1 MSTRYNTGNPIESAD
16 VRDMS
21 DNAKNFDEFS
31 ISTQPTFNDRFG
43 VARKTLQSLI
53 SKAEQDIYYAAIN
66 AGFQPASFD
75 FVTGGT
81 LVSGD
86 RNKAV
91 FNPEPSGDNNWYAW
105 QGVFQ
110 KVISP
115 NSTPATSGGLGDNA
129 WKPVTNNILAPTVRE
144 SIRRS
149 FAEAGYNLV
158 DGSFEAGGTLVNAN
172 DVLLQERTGKSFTGP
187 AGPVAAGTDPTNGGF
202 VDVSAVLL
210 RDFVNQELAKTN
222 SQVETIAPSL
232 PGVTSDNKFFMAW
245 GEPGVR
251 GYIISRTKNGFY
263 SAVALTNEVS
273 PSDARNTGG
282 ASNFR
287 PGKVL
292 KCSAL
297 KLAKTRAH
305 SKTTGVAVSSLTP
318 TQIQSIWGYTHTS
331 LFQVV
336 TNAVADF
343 DWNNPNVYSVP
354 YSSSANESITY
365 RVNAGRSATVI
376 FGVSGGSSNNVL
388 IETSFDGVTF
398 AKYRDV
404 DTSGGISGRVLRKEV
419 EVITGAPNPW
429 YIRITNKTTAAGSFA
444 YVAGLNIMNLP
455 RDGLWD
461 FDSVIL
467 QIVGGVST
475 DLSYQMVNGANEFAA
490 LESTTGKWFGTYHG
504 GHSDF
509 LERLRIDSGVS
520 IDIRGALTSSAYMS
534 SSFELYSQS
543 TLTSSGG
550 VVCNYSSVTQFGDGC
565 HITSYAV
572 KPISQPNIRC
582 FRVFTHMCTTSPN
595 FERVI
600 LPEYA
605 IKEDDGLV
613 PIGNVQHCK
622 QDRANDVSSVRCW
635 WSGVRS
641 VNNVYG
647 GGYISFQP
655 NYNKQYY
662 GPIVDITNY
671 FSGGMFVTA
680 KEYT

>member
-1 MSTRYNTGNPIESAD
+1 MTRFNTGNQIPSISEEDAYDNMANLDKAMNSAD
-16 VRDMS
+16 
-21 DNAKNFDEFS
+21 
-31 ISTQPTFNDRFG
+31 PTWRDRFN
-43 VARKTLQSLI
+43 VEKPTM
-53 SKAEQDIYYAAIN
+53 DAALKSVGFMP
-66 AGFQPASFD
+66 AGFD

-81 LVSGD
+81 LQPGD

-91 FNPEPSGDNNWYAW
+91 YNPAPNGDNNWYRWNGTFPKEIAANSQPNPKNENNW
-105 QGVFQ
+105 VPVLIKTGV
-110 KVISP
+110 IE
-115 NSTPATSGGLGDNA
+115 
-129 WKPVTNNILAPTVRE
+129 RE
-144 SIRRS
+144 ALRRTYL
-149 FAEAGYNLV
+149 EVGYNLV
-158 DGSFEAGGTLVNAN
+158 EGSFEEGGVLVNSN
-172 DVLLQERTGKSFTGP
+172 DVLLQERTGKAYSGP
-187 AGPVAAGTDPTNGGF
+187 AGTVAAGTDPASAGF
-202 VDVSAVLL
+202 VDQSASLL

-232 PGVTSDNKFFMAW
+232 PGVTSDNKFFMSW
-245 GEPGVR
+245 GEAGVR
-251 GYIISRTKNGFY
+251 GYIVSRTKNGFY

-273 PSDARNTGG
+273 PADTQNTGG
-282 ASNFR
+282 ASNIR

-292 KCSAL
+292 KCLAL

-305 SKTTGVAVSSLTP
+305 SKTSGVAVSSLTP
-318 TQIQSIWGYTHTS
+318 TQIQSIWGYAPTA

-336 TNAVADF
+336 ANAVADF

-404 DTSGGISGRVLRKEV
+404 DTSGGISGSVLRKEV
-419 EVITGAPNPW
+419 DVVTGAPNPW

-461 FDSVIL
+461 FDSAIL
-467 QIVGGVST
+467 QILGGSTT

-504 GHSDF
+504 GHSEF
-509 LERLRIDSGVS
+509 LERLRTDGGGT
-520 IDIRGALTSSAYMS
+520 IDIRGALTSFAYMS

-543 TLTSSGG
+543 KITSSGG
-550 VVCNYSSVTQFGDGC
+550 VICNYSAVTQFGDGC
-565 HITSYAV
+565 HTTSYSV
-572 KPISQPNIRC
+572 KPISQPSVRC
-582 FRVFTHMCTTSPN
+582 VRVFTHMCTTAPS
-595 FERVI
+595 FERVV
-600 LPEYA
+600 LPTYV

-622 QDRANDVSSVRCW
+622 QDRANDVASVRCW

-662 GPIVDITNY
+662 GPINDIPDY

-680 KEYT
+680 KEYM

>member
-1 MSTRYNTGNPIESAD
+1 MSSGCGDVLSLADLQTAKKHQIFEAEVITGKSG
-16 VRDMS
+16 
-21 DNAKNFDEFS
+21 
-31 ISTQPTFNDRFG
+31 G
-43 VARKTLQSLI
+43 VAGGADIDYATNQVTGQTQQTLPSILADLGFDVQSWTSSTGGVLT
-53 SKAEQDIYYAAIN
+53 SANQVFLNDTTGSLRLGDYYAW
-66 AGFQPASFD
+66 
-75 FVTGGT
+75 GGT
-81 LVSGD
+81 FPKTV
-86 RNKAV
+86 
-91 FNPEPSGDNNWYAW
+91 
-105 QGVFQ
+105 
-110 KVISP
+110 
-115 NSTPATSGGLGDNA
+115 PAGTDPALPTSGYVMRSSRFAGTQAREGL
-129 WKPVTNNILAPTVRE
+129 
-144 SIRRS
+144 RRS
-149 FAEAGYNLV
+149 YAEAGYNLV

-172 DVLLQERTGKSFTGP
+172 DVLLQERTGQAFSGP
-187 AGPVAAGTDPTNGGF
+187 AGTVAAGTNPASGGF
-202 VDVSAVLL
+202 VDRSGELL

-232 PGVTSDNKFFMAW
+232 PGVTNDNKFFMSW
-245 GEPGVR
+245 GEVGVR
-251 GYIISRTKNGFY
+251 GYIVSRTKNGFY

-273 PSDARNTGG
+273 PADAQNTGG
-282 ASNFR
+282 ASNIR

-292 KCSAL
+292 KCLAL

-305 SKTTGVAVSSLTP
+305 SKTSGVAVSSLKP
-318 TQIQSIWGYTHTS
+318 PQIQAIWGYTPTS

-336 TNAVADF
+336 ANAVADF
-343 DWNNPNVYSVP
+343 DWNNPNAYSVP

-365 RVNAGRSATVI
+365 RVDAGRSATVI

-404 DTSGGISGRVLRKEV
+404 DTSGGISGSVRRKEV
-419 EVITGAPNPW
+419 DVVTGAPNPW
-429 YIRITNKTTAAGSFA
+429 YIRITNKTTAPGSFA
-444 YVAGLNIMNLP
+444 YVAGLNIMDLP

-467 QIVGGVST
+467 QIHGGSTT

-504 GHSDF
+504 GHSGF
-509 LERLRIDSGVS
+509 IERLRIDNGVS
-520 IDIRGALTSSAYMS
+520 IDIRGPLTSFAYMS

-565 HITSYAV
+565 HITTYSV

-582 FRVFTHMCTTSPN
+582 VRVFTHMCTTSPN

-600 LPEYA
+600 LPEYV
-605 IKEDDGLV
+605 IKEDDGPV

-622 QDRANDVSSVRCW
+622 QDRSLDVSSVRCW
-635 WSGVRS
+635 WSGLRS
-641 VNNVYG
+641 VNSVYG
-647 GGYISFQP
+647 GGYISFLP

-662 GPIVDITNY
+662 GPINDIPGD